1 MKSPSAFT
9 QRRQIGSAGPTVANC
24 VEDSELSGSEMCN
37 LLVMSAV
44 FTWKYDILVM
54 PGMPRGVCDLLVMSA
69 VSRGVCDLLV
79 KCELGCLLYSEG
91 CVMY

>member
-1 MKSPSAFT
+1 MYSFT
-9 QRRQIGSAGPTVANC
+9 QRKQIGSAGPTVANC

-44 FTWKYDILVM
+44 FTWKYVVLVM
-54 PGMPRGVCDLLVMSA
+54 PGVPRGVCDPLVMSA

-79 KCELGCLLYSEG
+79 KSVLGCLLYSVG